1 MENTEEKIKEM
12 AKLLHSFSNAEMKQ
26 KIEQWFPECFKQK
39 LEVGKWYQSKDSYA
53 IYFIEE
59 ILNTENENRVNA
71 YGFNNDGIWS
81 ENANRSYGRIAKC
94 FRLATTEEV
103 ESMLIK
109 EAEKRGLIEGVKIN
123 KLDNYYY
130 GVLNTM
136 IIGKPK
142 LELDGDILVT
152 QSTNGYNTALMKDGK
167 WATIVET
174 PKEMTLEEIEKQL
187 GHKVKIVS

>member
-1 MENTEEKIKEM
+1 MEITEEQIKE
-12 AKLLHSFSNAEMKQ
+12 LHELSKMFPSKETLTQ
-26 KIEQWFPECFKQK
+26 KIEQWFPECLKQK
-39 LEVGKWYQSKDSYA
+39 LEVGKWYKSEYYEYIIFNLKEINNNICFGYGANGSKWYDDTSFMPVKSA
-53 IYFIEE
+53 I
-59 ILNTENENRVNA
+59 
-71 YGFNNDGIWS
+71 
-81 ENANRSYGRIAKC
+81 
-94 FRLATTEEV
+94 LATTKEV

>member
-26 KIEQWFPECFKQK
+26 KIEQWFPECFKTEYEIGEWYKTKTGYFNYQ
-39 LEVGKWYQSKDSYA
+39 LENKSYG
-53 IYFIEE
+53 
-59 ILNTENENRVNA
+59 T
-71 YGFNNDGIWS
+71 NNDNWVDWS
-81 ENANRSYGRIAKC
+81 WVVDDGVKTGWVIGK
-94 FRLATTEEV
+94 ATTEEV

-142 LELDGDILVT
+142 LELYGDILVT